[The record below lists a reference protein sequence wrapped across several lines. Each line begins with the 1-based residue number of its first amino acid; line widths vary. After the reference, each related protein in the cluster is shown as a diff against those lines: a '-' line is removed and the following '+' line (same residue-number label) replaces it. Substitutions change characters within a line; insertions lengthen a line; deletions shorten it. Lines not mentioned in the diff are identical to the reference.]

1 MIYHFNIDFGGKSF
15 SLMTDD
21 ILIYLVPCV
30 KTTGLSMTVFSISIF
45 VLGTTVIY
53 ESSVAKG
60 RSTSI
65 GKIISIT
72 QPIGNVFYVV
82 N

>member
-1 MIYHFNIDFGGKSF
+1 MKDV
-15 SLMTDD
+15 
-21 ILIYLVPCV
+21 ILIYLVPFV